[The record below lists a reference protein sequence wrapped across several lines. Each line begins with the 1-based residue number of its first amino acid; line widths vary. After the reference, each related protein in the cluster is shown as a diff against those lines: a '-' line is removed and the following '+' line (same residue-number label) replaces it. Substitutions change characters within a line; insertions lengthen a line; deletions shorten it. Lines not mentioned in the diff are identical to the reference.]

1 MFTNLPRPEILCN
14 NKKSPTRHPGACG
27 IALSREEYG
36 PHRRGRVAWLTAFQP
51 ITVAG
56 PRPIHTAFPASPACK
71 LKFEC
76 MPRPLECQCA
86 TETARRKM
94 VRGKKRRG
102 CSAVLPVGLAFFH
115 QGTQTFLR
123 IFEAVKFIQ
132 ENVHRMLEAFAQR
145 QAHAAENGFLRHRQY
160 RTRMAA
166 NPANEIVHRL
176 FELRLGHE
184 AIHHAEFQGAL

>member
-1 MFTNLPRPEILCN
+1 MTTGRQSRHRALFAIAWRRTVSTISPVESFLST
-14 NKKSPTRHPGACG
+14 NKKSPTRHLGAPSN
-27 IALSREEYG
+27 ALSREG
-36 PHRRGRVAWLTAFQP
+36 RGSLRHGRVAWLTAFQP

-56 PRPIHTAFPASPACK
+56 PQPIHTAFPASPACK

-115 QGTQTFLR
+115 QGTQTFL
-123 IFEAVKFIQ
+123 
-132 ENVHRMLEAFAQR
+132 
-145 QAHAAENGFLRHRQY
+145 
-160 RTRMAA
+160 
-166 NPANEIVHRL
+166 
-176 FELRLGHE
+176 
-184 AIHHAEFQGAL
+184 